1 MQADAHEYEN
11 EKNNVKN
18 NLTNSKHN
26 NNNNNNNS
34 NHHNNNKNSSNDDSS
49 YSSNSINTHK
59 KNHDIA
65 KITTD
70 SVSNNIM
77 PILDEGIEKIGRE
90 VRFYF
95 VLFHPFYRN
104 FSFSFLFFR
113 FFAVFFLFFFFLT

>member
-11 EKNNVKN
+11 EKKNTKN

-26 NNNNNNNS
+26 NNNSNNNN
-34 NHHNNNKNSSNDDSS
+34 NNNNNKNSSNDDSS
-49 YSSNSINTHK
+49 YSSNSNSINTHK

-95 VLFHPFYRN
+95 VLFHPFL
-104 FSFSFLFFR
+104 S
-113 FFAVFFLFFFFLT
+113 